1 MLCHH
6 KIFSRVR
13 LKILLSCSSRM
24 ELGVVD
30 NIDKTNEGGVDSDFA
45 VGGAYI
51 NPTFFDQQAITN
63 RRGIDTIDID

>member
-1 MLCHH
+1 
-6 KIFSRVR
+6 
-13 LKILLSCSSRM
+13 M